1 VSTPKK
7 KGKRNSSF
15 DAGSLYSGVGASFHG
30 VGGNIGNTADNN
42 ARAKASKAP
51 KPTFTPGPAPVKPPW
66 AKSAKQNAAD
76 MGKPQG
82 SVGDQIASLN
92 PLFGAVVESGR
103 SVTRLGKLAS
113 FVVQN
118 DLSTNTKAK
127 DPYEQAGGG
136 ESWGQMGLDLVNV
149 LPVGKVVGAVGKKVI
164 EAGEHLIAPTIT
176 VHARGAVNAVSKGFN
191 TAEKW
196 LEDLVHDAPD
206 AATPRGAKINPTTV
220 EPKTLAPTRTKPI
233 TKPAPKPITKP
244 GEKPIKKPGEQP
256 FTRPIPGPA
265 KEPKPYHDPTKPRK
279 PPKKPIPK
287 RTPIP
292 KETPVP
298 AVPTPGPTI
307 KPVIPPIPPKPETT
321 PAPKKTPVPVVP
333 PVVPTPAPTK
343 SPVPKRTG
351 EPIIPKPKPTKSPA
365 PTPSV
370 SPTPSRTAT
379 PKPTIKPEIL
389 PTPSPKTSRPS
400 APERSASPQPSVSP
414 SASASAT
421 TPVIPPLLPLPGT
434 EGTPEDPGSKLPPP
448 PPEFPDDGS
457 KKKPKPHLDLSVGQ
471 QQLYV
476 PRIY

>member
-1 VSTPKK
+1 MSTPKK

-15 DAGSLYSGVGASFHG
+15 DAGSLYSGVGANFHG

-82 SVGDQIASLN
+82 SLGDQIASMN
-92 PLFGAVVESGR
+92 PLFGAAVESGR

-113 FVVQN
+113 YVVQN

-149 LPVGKVVGAVGKKVI
+149 LPVGKVVGAVGKKAI

-176 VHARGAVNAVSKGFN
+176 VHAREAVNAVSKGFN

-233 TKPAPKPITKP
+233 TKPFTRP

-256 FTRPIPGPA
+256 FTRPTPGPA
-265 KEPKPYHDPTKPRK
+265 REPKPYHDPTKPRK

-287 RTPIP
+287 KTPIP

-307 KPVIPPIPPKPETT
+307 KPVVPPIPPKPETT

-351 EPIIPKPKPTKSPA
+351 EPIIPKPTKSPA

-421 TPVIPPLLPLPGT
+421 TPVIPPLVPLPGT
-434 EGTPEDPGSKLPPP
+434 AGTPEDPGNKLPPP
-448 PPEFPDDGS
+448 PPEFPEE
-457 KKKPKPHLDLSVGQ
+457 KKPKPKPHLDLSVGQ